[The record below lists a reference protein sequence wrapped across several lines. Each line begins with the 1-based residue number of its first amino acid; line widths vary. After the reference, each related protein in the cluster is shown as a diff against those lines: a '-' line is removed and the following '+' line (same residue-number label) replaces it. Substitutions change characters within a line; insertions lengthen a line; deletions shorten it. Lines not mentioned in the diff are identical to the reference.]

1 MDVDRHDVD
10 AAGLSLERELANVRG
25 AIELVAQGGVSRI
38 VLGGLRFGEPV
49 IEAALRMGRE
59 AGVRVVPLW
68 TSDESGAD
76 LAIERIEH
84 A

>member
-1 MDVDRHDVD
+1 MNVDRHDED
-10 AAGLSLERELANVRG
+10 PAGLSLERELANIRG
-25 AIELVAQGGVSRI
+25 AIELVAQGGASRI

-49 IEAALRMGRE
+49 IEAAQRMALE

-68 TSDESGAD
+68 TADESGAD
-76 LAIERIEH
+76 LAIERIED